1 MTKIENDTSQ
11 SERREILR
19 NDRLA
24 RSTYLDHA
32 IARAEDEAGG
42 RFAKQAPTTVTGG
55 PQYPRQPAGSPWSQ
69 GHVVGPEAPL
79 GFSVDAIEPVGTP
92 AEVQRSIERNEV
104 GDAAALPH
112 AVSAPGPAS
121 AEVSLGLG
129 GAGPTAERKAKLAQH
144 RQRDFQLETVR
155 RA

>member
-92 AEVQRSIERNEV
+92 AEVQRSSV
-104 GDAAALPH
+104 
-112 AVSAPGPAS
+112 
-121 AEVSLGLG
+121 
-129 GAGPTAERKAKLAQH
+129 TKLATPQRYLTLCRRRGQH
-144 RQRDFQLETVR
+144 LLRLALALVVLAQPLSGR
-155 RA
+155 RSWRSIASGIFN